1 MSGISTKIFSILLL
15 LSVTFQLQIN
25 NFVSGNNEVNENLQ
39 YQSLIRTYRKLE
51 RIIHFLE
58 ELENRKISII
68 QSKTFSSFIYFFL

>member
-1 MSGISTKIFSILLL
+1 MSGISTKMFSVIFL

-39 YQSLIRTYRKLE
+39 YQNLIRSYRKLE

-58 ELENRKISII
+58 ELENRKIAII
-68 QSKTFSSFIYFFL
+68 QSIQLIKLV